1 MQNMRFIFASDLHSN
16 KTLYSDL
23 GKLILSEKPDF
34 LIIGGDLFA
43 YSPHA
48 EPQIEFAKE
57 YLCQFIRRINIPV
70 YVVPG
75 SCDKPM
81 SIKYLKEMP
90 VNGLLNFLNLSGTNI
105 GGIEFIGY
113 HYIQPGPFKI
123 RDWERR
129 DLKDDNTV
137 LKDVCLLSDGNDKL
151 YVVPNNFLNDLQSI
165 EEDLSVLSNKKS
177 IWVIHTPPFGGI
189 LDKNHANVLGGSK
202 AVRKS
207 IERVQPILTLHGHI
221 HEAPSMSGRWSEQIG
236 NTISINPGSG
246 ESLHAVICEIN
257 TEGKIVSIVH
267 TLFGE
272 LDGIYPHP
280 ES

>member
-1 MQNMRFIFASDLHSN
+1 MRFIFVSDLHSN
-16 KTLYSDL
+16 KTLYNDL
-23 GKLILSEKPDF
+23 EKLIFLKKPDL

-48 EPQIEFAKE
+48 KLQIEFAKE
-57 YLCQFIRRINIPV
+57 YLCQFIKRINIPV
-70 YVVPG
+70 YIVPG

-81 SIKYLKEMP
+81 TINYLKEMQ
-90 VNGLLNFLNLSGTNI
+90 VNGLLKFLNLSGTKIN
-105 GGIEFIGY
+105 GIEFIGY

-123 RDWERR
+123 KDWERR

-137 LKDVCLLSDGNDKL
+137 FKDVCLLSDGNDKL
-151 YVVPNNFLNDLQSI
+151 YVIPNNFLNDLQSI
-165 EEDLSVLSNKKS
+165 EEDLSALSNKKS

-189 LDKNHANVLGGSK
+189 LDKNHANILGGSK

-221 HEAPSMSGRWSEQIG
+221 HEAPRMSGRWSEQIG

-246 ESLHAVICEIN
+246 EKLHAVICDID
-257 TEGKIVSIVH
+257 TEGEIVSIIH
-267 TLFGE
+267 TLYGE
-272 LDGIYPHP
+272 LKMK
-280 ES
+280 